1 MQVHVQ
7 TTRSAGGECAS
18 GGAAEPRRGWCR
30 AAFPLLLG
38 LVSLL
43 GAGAGVRAA
52 DPPAAG
58 AKVLTVYVP
67 CGMLSAFFKVQEQF
81 EAQHRDVQLKLEF
94 DRADALTDRILKE
107 GATPDVHLS
116 IGHVET
122 DLLVQGGKVEAK
134 TPVAFG
140 RFRLALCANR
150 SRREVITCVEDLAK
164 PEVKTI
170 LLTPAANT
178 SVGTYA
184 RDALIKLGLW
194 EKVAAKVKYLPTIKD
209 CYRDLAGGK
218 ADASFAYIGCPL
230 PIDAS
235 KAEYSKVISV
245 QTLDEGLYG
254 GAVVF
259 ASVLK
264 GAAHPAEA
272 AEFVRLLN
280 SAEVQALLA
289 PIGLLPAG
297 T

>member
-1 MQVHVQ
+1 MQTHPQ
-7 TTRSAGGECAS
+7 SRYFGSA
-18 GGAAEPRRGWCR
+18 RGPR
-30 AAFPLLLG
+30 AAFVALLG
-38 LVSLL
+38 LLALV
-43 GAGAGVRAA
+43 
-52 DPPAAG
+52 AAG
-58 AKVLTVYVP
+58 SSVHAVGPPLATAKVLTVYVP
-67 CGMLSAFFKVQEQF
+67 CGMLSAFFKVKEQY
-81 EAQHRDVQLKLEF
+81 ETGHPGVQLKLEF
-94 DRADALTDRILKE
+94 DRADALTDKILKE

-122 DLLVQGGKVEAK
+122 DLLVQGGKVEVK

-150 SRREVITCVEDLAK
+150 SRRDVVTCVEDLAK

-170 LLTPAANT
+170 LLTPAANS

-184 RDALIKLGLW
+184 HDALTKLGLW
-194 EKVAAKVKYLPTIKD
+194 EKVAPKVTYLPTIKD

-230 PIDAS
+230 PIDPT
-235 KAEYSKVISV
+235 KAEYSKVITV

-264 GAAHPAEA
+264 AAAQPAEA
-272 AEFVRLLN
+272 AEFVRFLQDPG
-280 SAEVQALLA
+280 VQALLA
-289 PIGLLPAG
+289 QIGLQPVG
-297 T
+297 K